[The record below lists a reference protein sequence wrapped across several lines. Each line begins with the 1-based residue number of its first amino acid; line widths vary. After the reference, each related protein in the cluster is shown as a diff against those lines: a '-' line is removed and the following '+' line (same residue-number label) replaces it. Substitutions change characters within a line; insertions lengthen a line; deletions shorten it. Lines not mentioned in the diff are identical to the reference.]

1 MKSEIFSLLCKCSGI
16 SAVRSCCISKV
27 THHDTVGRVTPVAT
41 VSRQAVDIV
50 VQNPPAREKKT
61 HAILRHNTLV
71 KGKVRFAEVHTL
83 LFYGSHLGVYREVD
97 QGGWPF
103 AAPSLGP

>member
-1 MKSEIFSLLCKCSGI
+1 MH
-16 SAVRSCCISKV
+16 ACCISKG
-27 THHDTVGRVTPVAT
+27 THHDTVGRVASIAT

-50 VQNPPAREKKT
+50 VQNPPARKKNT

-71 KGKVRFAEVHTL
+71 KGKVRFAEVQTL

-97 QGGWPF
+97 QGRWPF
-103 AAPSLGP
+103 AAPSLSP